1 MYQNV
6 VEQRDGKKK
15 KKKKQPKTKTNLEA
29 IRGKGSHPE
38 IRDCTGKKRERD
50 CTEMGRVSMSSP
62 RRQKVKGKSHL
73 LGMGR
78 NVWKML
84 KYKRQAGMRVL
95 FQSTCISAHFGHSSP
110 LRNQKGDQMGRLVS
124 QTPVKNCQQEVL
136 SLPRPALPGKTP
148 GGVRGGFSLWRPM
161 CEPKEIYG
169 LEDWCS
175 ASSRD
180 RLLGSGS

>member
-15 KKKKQPKTKTNLEA
+15 KKTKKNLEA

-38 IRDCTGKKRERD
+38 IRDCTGKKEREIALRWEGSLWVHQED
-50 CTEMGRVSMSSP
+50 KRSRARAICLAWEETCEKCWNIKGRLGWGSSFRAP
-62 RRQKVKGKSHL
+62 GIL
-73 LGMGR
+73 
-78 NVWKML
+78 
-84 KYKRQAGMRVL
+84 
-95 FQSTCISAHFGHSSP
+95 AHFGHSSP

-148 GGVRGGFSLWRPM
+148 GGVGAGFPSGGHCVS
-161 CEPKEIYG
+161 PKRSTG

-180 RLLGSGS
+180 RLPGSGS